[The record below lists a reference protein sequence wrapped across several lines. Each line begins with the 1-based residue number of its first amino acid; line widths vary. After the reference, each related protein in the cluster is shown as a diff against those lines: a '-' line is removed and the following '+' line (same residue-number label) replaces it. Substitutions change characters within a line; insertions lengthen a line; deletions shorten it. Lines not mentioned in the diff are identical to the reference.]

1 MPRLSVEES
10 MQEAFAALDANDD
23 KRAVT
28 SALDSVLGDDPP
40 RVAPSKRVARG
51 TAASALDAV
60 FDGMNAETKPA
71 SRTATK
77 EPEKAANPEQKDF
90 LSILKRSRPDAD

>member
-1 MPRLSVEES
+1 
-10 MQEAFAALDANDD
+10 
-23 KRAVT
+23 
-28 SALDSVLGDDPP
+28 
-40 RVAPSKRVARG
+40 
-51 TAASALDAV
+51 
-60 FDGMNAETKPA
+60 MNADTKPA